1 MGEIGF
7 PRHEYLYELT
17 YCDLLLITRGF
28 QRRQRHGWEQARL
41 IAYHVRY
48 CMGLSKGE
56 NAKTLTEW
64 LPFPWEHEQREAE
77 LPSEEEIKEMQ
88 ALMDTINQQS
98 HTDTSDDTSRS
109 DAPHP

>member
-28 QRRQRHGWEQARL
+28 QRPQRHGWQQARL

-48 CMGLSKGE
+48 CIGLSKCE
-56 NAKTLTEW
+56 NANTLTAW
-64 LPFPWEHEQREAE
+64 LPFPSDHAQPQAPLPTEQE
-77 LPSEEEIKEMQ
+77 LQEMQ

>member
-1 MGEIGF
+1 MGF

-48 CMGLSKGE
+48 CMGLSKDE
-56 NAKTLTEW
+56 NVKTLTEW
-64 LPFPWEHEQREAE
+64 LPFPWDREAE
-77 LPSEEEIKEMQ
+77 LPTEEEIKEMQ

-98 HTDTSDDTSRS
+98 HTDTSDDTIRS
-109 DAPHP
+109 DAPHS